1 MRQPHGAASIAALE
15 FTPHVCTPSGQYTRH
30 PYRSYALIVGFG
42 ADTRVLPVDS
52 LGTNHH
58 PLPASDCIPTFG
70 IIARYNVRLLLTP
83 ALFSYGVRTFV
94 SRSVTCPSSASPP
107 RSPLV
112 DMISIDNPL
121 PRLRKV
127 HRHNVDTFTSAP
139 LAELSG
145 SLGDLGTLL
154 PLMTALVITR
164 SISLPA
170 TLLFTGAANILT
182 GVAFGIPLPVQPMK
196 AIAAVA
202 IARKFT
208 LEETAAAG
216 VVVAS
221 LAGILSVTGLI
232 NHANRLTPIPV
243 VKGIQV
249 GAGLSLCL
257 SAGTKMLAPL
267 SWTGPWWG
275 DNLLWAIAA
284 VFLLLLTF
292 AYPKLPYT
300 LIIFGVG
307 IVLSI
312 LAPTGST
319 STPAVIDIPILHP
332 SGQDFWKAT
341 TTASLGQLPLTLLNS
356 VIAAAAL
363 ASDLLPSPPYPAS
376 PSVTELGVSV
386 AAINLVACWFGGM
399 PTCHGS
405 GGLAGQ
411 YRFGA
416 RSGASIICLGALKFI
431 LGIIAFFEPGPIVS
445 VLSGIPSSL
454 LGVLILAAG
463 LELAKV
469 GESVNTDARDLRVLD
484 RSNSWDGKRL
494 KELGET
500 ERKERFMVML
510 VTVATLLAFRN
521 DAVGFIAGLVWHF
534 GFKAARRVEEL
545 LERREGRP
553 FWRSVGHRH
562 EESAGLLAHE
572 ED

>member
-1 MRQPHGAASIAALE
+1 M
-15 FTPHVCTPSGQYTRH
+15 
-30 PYRSYALIVGFG
+30 
-42 ADTRVLPVDS
+42 
-52 LGTNHH
+52 
-58 PLPASDCIPTFG
+58 
-70 IIARYNVRLLLTP
+70 P
-83 ALFSYGVRTFV
+83 ALS
-94 SRSVTCPSSASPP
+94 
-107 RSPLV
+107 
-112 DMISIDNPL
+112 NPL
-121 PRLRKV
+121 PHLQKV
-127 HRHNVDTFTSAP
+127 YRHNVETFRSAP

-170 TLLFTGAANILT
+170 TLLFTGAANVLT

-208 LEETAAAG
+208 LEENTAAG

-221 LAGILSVTGLI
+221 LVGILSVTGLI
-232 NHANRLTPIPV
+232 EYANRVTPVPV

-275 DNLLWAIAA
+275 DNLLWALCS
-284 VFLLLLTF
+284 VTLLLLTF
-292 AYPKLPYT
+292 VYPRLPYT
-300 LIIFGVG
+300 LIIFAVG
-307 IVLSI
+307 IVLST
-312 LAPTGST
+312 LSPSSKT

-332 SGQDFWKAT
+332 SGHDFWKAT

-356 VIAAAAL
+356 VIAASAL
-363 ASDLLPSPPYPAS
+363 ASDLLPSPPYPAA
-376 PSVTELGVSV
+376 PTVTELGISV
-386 AAINLVACWFGGM
+386 AAINLVACWFGCM
-399 PTCHGS
+399 PVCHGS

-416 RSGASIICLGALKFI
+416 RSGSSIISLGTLKLV
-431 LGIIAFFEPGPIVS
+431 LGIVAFFHPGPIVS
-445 VLSGIPSSL
+445 VLSGIPKSL

-463 LELAKV
+463 VELAKV

-484 RSNSWDGKRL
+484 RSNSWDGKRV
-494 KELGET
+494 KELGEG

-510 VTVATLLAFRN
+510 VTVTTLLAFRN
-521 DAVGFIAGLVWHF
+521 DAVGFVAGLVWHWS
-534 GFKAARRVEEL
+534 FKIAGRFEEWR
-545 LERREGRP
+545 ERRGGEP
-553 FWRSVGHRH
+553 FWRRVGHRR
-562 EESAGLLAHE
+562 EESAGLLVHE
-572 ED
+572 ESGRVA